1 MKLETKRKKSVAAA
15 LAAMVIT
22 AALFSSN
29 IGRADELPPA
39 PVTEKTVVSNGDG
52 SYQLTLSVTGATA
65 SQDPVDA
72 NVVVI
77 MDRSSGMSN
86 DSKTGAKKIDVEIA
100 AVKKISEL
108 IETNN
113 VNDESHVHVAVVDYG
128 GTANLSNF
136 GEFEEEGKSWTDS
149 KSDFEDYV
157 NNVSVDSVDIT
168 NSYSQGRNWEAA
180 LSGALVAANAM
191 QRTDEKGNPVPTYI
205 VFLSQGD
212 PTLRQTA
219 VYPMRSIR
227 YFSQNRDPSTRKPGD
242 NSAWTRPNLPPYGSG
257 WNDPNSNNYEQASS
271 VAKKSSARAITFLR
285 SIFLMI
291 PRTRS

>member
-1 MKLETKRKKSVAAA
+1 M
-15 LAAMVIT
+15 
-22 AALFSSN
+22 
-29 IGRADELPPA
+29 
-39 PVTEKTVVSNGDG
+39 TEKTVVSNGDG

-86 DSKTGAKKIDVEIA
+86 DSEPGAKKIDVEIA

-128 GTANLSNF
+128 ATANLSNF

-227 YFSQNRDPSTRKPGD
+227 YFSQNRDPSTRKPRD

-257 WNDPNSNNYEQASS
+257 WNGTYEDFAAYDA
-271 VAKKSSARAITFLR
+271 VNRA
-285 SIFLMI
+285 
-291 PRTRS
+291 P